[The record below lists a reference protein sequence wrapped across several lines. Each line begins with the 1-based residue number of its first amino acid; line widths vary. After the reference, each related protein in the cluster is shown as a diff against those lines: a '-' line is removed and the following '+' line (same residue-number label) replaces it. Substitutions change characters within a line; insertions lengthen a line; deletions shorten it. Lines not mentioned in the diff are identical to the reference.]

1 MDGAVD
7 SWVLSKVHVLEAAP
21 PAQPQPQC
29 PECPGTVQDQ
39 CAAVCQPATSGATH
53 VWTQDTATHCHV
65 SAGAGDGA
73 DRMPAPPVAFP
84 CALWQP
90 GNSRWYLGPLGL
102 ALSLR
107 ATGFLICPLSRKG
120 TALPGALAASK
131 HHHTPQRTGTLLR
144 GGTSRTFG

>member
-1 MDGAVD
+1 MAQIGCRPRRLP
-7 SWVLSKVHVLEAAP
+7 SHVRYGN
-21 PAQPQPQC
+21 
-29 PECPGTVQDQ
+29 PGI
-39 CAAVCQPATSGATH
+39 
-53 VWTQDTATHCHV
+53 
-65 SAGAGDGA
+65 
-73 DRMPAPPVAFP
+73 
-84 CALWQP
+84 P
-90 GNSRWYLGPLGL
+90 GWYLGPLGL